1 MKVFVI
7 LSASQCLYH
16 FVRYFTKCYTVRP
29 RPTIFRQETMQL
41 KHVSLHCFDVSTNS
55 FKQDIVQSCLSDCK
69 LLQSR
74 ITGLGLFSPNETIED
89 ISTRDLIYLLVP
101 YVYAQVIERI
111 RTTEREDRLAS
122 LAQAQLLLRS
132 FLDSLDDYHII
143 SEDDRELYKQKAS
156 TIRDA
161 ASRRELKI
169 KQYKNEKQLKQRI
182 EAIATRRNPTAPLR
196 SSPSE
201 FDLIMALLPPEA
213 ENDDEQDDEDEAT
226 SDAARD
232 AILLLLRLAC
242 TRASAQLESMDQES
256 DLLRSA
262 PPEPPTPTPN
272 DPRRDKRKEQD
283 DMWRLDAPRVN
294 GGPDG
299 KGPLLDPSGKP
310 LRPFTILPAGTS
322 ARARLQAQVFGP
334 DHRLPSMSIDEYLQI
349 EQERGNIITGGGP
362 ASEIAP
368 TSSEQLALDAEED
381 GTLLGEANAEKKRQK
396 DEHWAAF
403 TDENPKGAGN
413 TMNRVQTRVLAG
425 VNPRPAKKNLN

>member
-1 MKVFVI
+1 MSVPLRSLFHRV
-7 LSASQCLYH
+7 LHSASKAHDL
-16 FVRYFTKCYTVRP
+16 
-29 RPTIFRQETMQL
+29 PTGDDATQ
-41 KHVSLHCFDVSTNS
+41 N
-55 FKQDIVQSCLSDCK
+55 IVQSCLSDLK

-89 ISTRDLIYLLVP
+89 ISTRDLVYLLVP
-101 YVYAQVIERI
+101 YIYAQVIERM

-122 LAQAQLLLRS
+122 LAQAQRLLRS
-132 FLDSLDDYHII
+132 FLESLNDYHII
-143 SEDDRELYKQKAS
+143 PEEDRELYKQKAS
-156 TIRDA
+156 TIRDP
-161 ASRRELKI
+161 STRRELKI
-169 KQYKNEKQLKQRI
+169 KQYKNEKQLKQKI
-182 EAIATRRNPTAPLR
+182 EAIAIRRNQASPLK

-201 FDLIMALLPPEA
+201 FDLIMALLPPEV

-232 AILLLLRLAC
+232 AILLLLRLAY
-242 TRASAQLESMDQES
+242 THANSQFESMDQEL

-262 PPEPPTPTPN
+262 PPEPPTQTSD
-272 DPRRDKRKEQD
+272 DPRRDKRKELD
-283 DMWRLDAPRVN
+283 DMWRLDAPTVS

-322 ARARLQAQVFGP
+322 TRARLQAQVFGP

-362 ASEIAP
+362 ASEIEP

-396 DEHWAAF
+396 DENWAVF

-413 TMNRVQTRVLAG
+413 TMNRG
-425 VNPRPAKKNLN
+425 